1 MSDPVEHTAEQ
12 TGGQTARLVVSWL
25 VVGIPIVYALYQ
37 TIKSVLPLF
46 GG

>member
-1 MSDPVEHTAEQ
+1 MSEPT
-12 TGGQTARLVVSWL
+12 TTSGTQTARLVISWL
-25 VVGIPIVYALYQ
+25 VVGIPIVYGLYM

>member
-1 MSDPVEHTAEQ
+1 MSDNPQQ
-12 TGGQTARLVVSWL
+12 TGGQQTTRLVISWL
-25 VVGIPIVYALYQ
+25 LVAIVLVYALFQ

>member
-1 MSDPVEHTAEQ
+1 MTEPTTASG
-12 TGGQTARLVVSWL
+12 TQTARLVVSWL
-25 VVGIPIVYALYQ
+25 VVGIPLLYGLYM

>member
-1 MSDPVEHTAEQ
+1 MSEPHTSTTATQ
-12 TGGQTARLVVSWL
+12 TVRLVVSWL
-25 VVGIPIVYALYQ
+25 VVGIPIVYGLYM

>member
-1 MSDPVEHTAEQ
+1 VI
-12 TGGQTARLVVSWL
+12 SWL
-25 VVGIPIVYALYQ
+25 LVTLVLVYALYQ

>member
-1 MSDPVEHTAEQ
+1 MSDNPQQ
-12 TGGQTARLVVSWL
+12 TGGQTTRLVVSWL
-25 VVGIPIVYALYQ
+25 IVGIILVYALFQ

>member
-1 MSDPVEHTAEQ
+1 MSETPQQA
-12 TGGQTARLVVSWL
+12 GGQTTRLVISWL
-25 VVGIPIVYALYQ
+25 LVGIILVYALFQ

>member
-1 MSDPVEHTAEQ
+1 MPETEPETTD
-12 TGGQTARLVVSWL
+12 QTARLVISWL

-37 TIKSVLPLF
+37 TVRSILPLF

>member
-1 MSDPVEHTAEQ
+1 MSETPAP
-12 TGGQTARLVVSWL
+12 TGGQSARLTISWL

-37 TIKSVLPLF
+37 TIKSILPLF

>member
-1 MSDPVEHTAEQ
+1 MTQMSEPQPQ
-12 TGGQTARLVVSWL
+12 TQNQTPRLVISWL

-37 TIKSVLPLF
+37 TIKSILPLF

>member
-1 MSDPVEHTAEQ
+1 MSEPSAPAGTH
-12 TGGQTARLVVSWL
+12 TARLVLSWL
-25 VVGIPIVYALYQ
+25 VVGIPLAYGLFM

>member
-1 MSDPVEHTAEQ
+1 MSETSEQ
-12 TGGQTARLVVSWL
+12 TGGQTGRLVISWL

-37 TIKSVLPLF
+37 TIKSILPLF

>member
-1 MSDPVEHTAEQ
+1 MTEPTAA
-12 TGGQTARLVVSWL
+12 GGAQTARLVISWL
-25 VVGIPIVYALYQ
+25 VVGIPLLYGLYM

>member
-1 MSDPVEHTAEQ
+1 MSETPER
-12 TGGQTARLVVSWL
+12 TGGGQSVRLALSWL

-37 TIKSVLPLF
+37 TISSILPLF

>member
-1 MSDPVEHTAEQ
+1 MSETPETPAQ
-12 TGGQTARLVVSWL
+12 TDSQSARLAISWL

-37 TIKSVLPLF
+37 TIKSILPLF

>member
-1 MSDPVEHTAEQ
+1 MTEPTAPSG
-12 TGGQTARLVVSWL
+12 TQTARLVISWL
-25 VVGIPIVYALYQ
+25 VVGIPLGYGLFM

>member
-1 MSDPVEHTAEQ
+1 MSDNPRQ
-12 TGGQTARLVVSWL
+12 TSGQTTRLVISWL
-25 VVGIPIVYALYQ
+25 IVGIILVYALFQ

>member
-1 MSDPVEHTAEQ
+1 MSETSEQ
-12 TGGQTARLVVSWL
+12 TGGQTSRLVISWL
-25 VVGIPIVYALYQ
+25 IVGIPIVYALYQ

>member
-1 MSDPVEHTAEQ
+1 MPEEVRD
-12 TGGQTARLVVSWL
+12 QTARLVISWL

-37 TIKSVLPLF
+37 TIKSILPLF

>member
-1 MSDPVEHTAEQ
+1 MSDNPQPA
-12 TGGQTARLVVSWL
+12 GGQQTTRLVISWL
-25 VVGIPIVYALYQ
+25 LVALVLVYALFQ

>member
-1 MSDPVEHTAEQ
+1 MPETAPEVRD
-12 TGGQTARLVVSWL
+12 QTARLVISWL

-37 TIKSVLPLF
+37 TIKSILPLF